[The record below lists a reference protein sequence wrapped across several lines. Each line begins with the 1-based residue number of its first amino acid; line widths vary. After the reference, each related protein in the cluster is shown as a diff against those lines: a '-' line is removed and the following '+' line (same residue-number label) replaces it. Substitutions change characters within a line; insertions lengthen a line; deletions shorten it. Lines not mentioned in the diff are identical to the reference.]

1 MADRD
6 PRSPDPDD
14 WFADPERTAPRRAR
28 QPARAARPRTEGEEE
43 DWIDDGSP
51 ARRPGPEFLASLPDP
66 WIKIGAGVLL
76 VLVLLV
82 GWLSLKGVFSSST
95 PTQAGTTST
104 QIATTPITPTTTP
117 TTTPA
122 ASTLPV
128 PAAPLKPGDTGAQ
141 VKQLQRALSQ
151 LGYTVGTIDGDYG
164 TATKTAVEQFQTA
177 SNLTADGVFG
187 PATRT
192 ALIAALKRG

>member
-14 WFADPERTAPRRAR
+14 WFADPSRPAPRRAR
-28 QPARAARPRTEGEEE
+28 QPARASRLGADEDDWVGDSPR
-43 DWIDDGSP
+43 
-51 ARRPGPEFLASLPDP
+51 ARRPGPAFMASLPDS

-76 VLVLLV
+76 FLVLLV

-95 PTQAGTTST
+95 PTQAATTT
-104 QIATTPITPTTTP
+104 QVATTPITPTTTAAAEPP
-117 TTTPA
+117 TV
-122 ASTLPV
+122 PV
-128 PAAPLKPGDTGAQ
+128 PAAPLTPGDTGAQ

-151 LGYTVGTIDGDYG
+151 LGYSVGTPDGDYG
-164 TATKTAVEQFQTA
+164 TATKTAVEQLQTA
-177 SNLTADGVFG
+177 AKLTPDGVFG

>member
-6 PRSPDPDD
+6 PRRPDPDD
-14 WFADPERTAPRRAR
+14 WFADPDRAAPRRAR
-28 QPARAARPRTEGEEE
+28 QPVRAARSRSEED
-43 DWIDDGSP
+43 DWIDDGP
-51 ARRPGPEFLASLPDP
+51 RARRPGPEFLASLPDS

-82 GWLSLKGVFSSST
+82 GWFSLKGVFSSST
-95 PTQAGTTST
+95 PTAAATTST
-104 QIATTPITPTTTP
+104 QIATTPVTPPTTP
-117 TTTPA
+117 ATTPA

-151 LGYTVGTIDGDYG
+151 LGYTVGTVDGDYG
-164 TATKTAVEQFQTA
+164 TATTTAVKELQAA

-192 ALIAALKRG
+192 ALLAALKRG

>member
-14 WFADPERTAPRRAR
+14 WFADPARPAPRRAR
-28 QPARAARPRTEGEEE
+28 QPARTSRLGADDD
-43 DWIDDGSP
+43 DWIGDSP
-51 ARRPGPEFLASLPDP
+51 RARRPGPAFMASLPDS

-76 VLVLLV
+76 FLVLLV

-95 PTQAGTTST
+95 PTQAATTT
-104 QIATTPITPTTTP
+104 QIATTPITPTTTAAAAP
-117 TTTPA
+117 T
-122 ASTLPV
+122 V
-128 PAAPLKPGDTGAQ
+128 PIPTAPLKPGDTGAQ
-141 VKQLQRALSQ
+141 VKRLQRALTQ

-164 TATKTAVEQFQTA
+164 TGTKTAVEQFQTA

-187 PATRT
+187 PATQT
-192 ALIAALKRG
+192 ALIAALKAG

>member
-14 WFADPERTAPRRAR
+14 WFADPERPAPRRAR
-28 QPARAARPRTEGEEE
+28 QPARA
-43 DWIDDGSP
+43 S
-51 ARRPGPEFLASLPDP
+51 RPGPDEDDWIADSPRAWRPGPAFLASLPDR

-95 PTQAGTTST
+95 PTPTATTT
-104 QIATTPITPTTTP
+104 QVATTPITPTTTP

-151 LGYTVGTIDGDYG
+151 LGYTVGTVDGDYG
-164 TATKTAVEQFQTA
+164 TTTKTAVEQFQTA

>member
-14 WFADPERTAPRRAR
+14 WFADPERPAPRRAR
-28 QPARAARPRTEGEEE
+28 QPSRAPRPAANGD
-43 DWIDDGSP
+43 DWIDDGP
-51 ARRPGPEFLASLPDP
+51 RARRPGPEFLASLPDS
-66 WIKIGAGVLL
+66 WIKIGAGIL
-76 VLVLLV
+76 VFLVLLI
-82 GWLSLKGVFSSST
+82 GWFSLKGVFSSST
-95 PTQAGTTST
+95 PTPTRATST

-164 TATKTAVEQFQTA
+164 TGTKTAVEQFQTA
-177 SNLTADGVFG
+177 SKLTADGVFG

-192 ALIAALKRG
+192 ALVAALKTG

>member
-14 WFADPERTAPRRAR
+14 WFADPERPPPRRAR
-28 QPARAARPRTEGEEE
+28 QPTRASRRAAGQD
-43 DWIDDGSP
+43 DWVDDSGH
-51 ARRPGPEFLASLPDP
+51 ARRPGPEFLASLPDS

-76 VLVLLV
+76 FLVLLI
-82 GWLSLKGVFSSST
+82 GWFSLKGVFSSST
-95 PTQAGTTST
+95 PTPTPTTST

-164 TATKTAVEQFQTA
+164 TGTKTAVEQFQTA
-177 SNLTADGVFG
+177 SKLTADGVFG

-192 ALIAALKRG
+192 ALIAALKSG